1 MTWLGGLSWVGSWL
15 NGSELA
21 AGVVLILV
29 KIAVA
34 LGFVPLIYLTAAVLV
49 AVVALPMMLER
60 VARRDYSDLEQRHG
74 GSNLGSIWNAIIL
87 HHFPILRCRKCR
99 YWATVQCPLYGR
111 NTPSDF
117 CSRGERWR
125 D

>member
-1 MTWLGGLSWVGSWL
+1 MGSIFLALGRSLRSLFRADIFWHLIWPGLLATVLWTGLAIVSWAAIIDTVMTWLGGLSWVGSWL

-60 VARRDYSDLEQRHG
+60 VD
-74 GSNLGSIWNAIIL
+74 
-87 HHFPILRCRKCR
+87 RKS
-99 YWATVQCPLYGR
+99 VV
-111 NTPSDF
+111 
-117 CSRGERWR
+117 
-125 D
+125 